1 MKIRELQE
9 KKEQLKEKMADFDQ
23 HSTSLQVKIEGGFEG
38 KEEEEEKQRLERE
51 LHQIEERRD

>member
-1 MKIRELQE
+1 
-9 KKEQLKEKMADFDQ
+9 MADFDQ